1 MKSIKLK
8 ILDINDYDSWKKSLD
23 NQLDPQNKWDRSHR
37 KEETSKTAFKKLLK
51 AQATARQLE
60 KNYTYAIFF
69 KGEFCGYVMAMDI
82 VRGITHSAYL
92 GYTLHNQF
100 WGKGIAVV
108 AIEKFFKI
116 AFKDLGLHR
125 LQAGIE
131 PKNKRSLVV
140 AKKLK
145 MRKEGLSKNIIN
157 LRGEWQDLVQFA
169 ITSEEVGIKWKGTS
183 NKLY

>member
-1 MKSIKLK
+1 MKKIKLK
-8 ILDINDYDSWKKSLD
+8 ILEKKDYLFWKKSLEA
-23 NQLDPQNKWDRSHR
+23 QLPPQNQWDRSHR
-37 KEETSKTAFKKLLK
+37 KEETTRKAFNLLLK
-51 AQATARQLE
+51 NQSEARKKD
-60 KNYTYAIFF
+60 KNITYAIFY
-69 KGEFCGYVMAMDI
+69 GDEFCGFIMAMDI

-92 GYTLHNQF
+92 GYTLLNQY
-100 WGKGIAVV
+100 WGKGLAPV

-131 PKNKRSLVV
+131 PHNKRSLAV

-145 MRKEGLSKNIIN
+145 MRREGLSKKVVY

-169 ITSEEVGIKWKGTS
+169 ITSEDVGIKWKGKTS
-183 NKLY
+183 KNY

>member
-8 ILDINDYDSWKKSLD
+8 ILDINDFEAWKKTQL
-23 NQLDPQNKWDRSHR
+23 NQLDPQNEWDRSHR
-37 KEETSKTAFKKLLK
+37 KEEVTKAAYKTLLK
-51 AQATARQLE
+51 KQALARKSD
-60 KNYTYAIFF
+60 KNFSYGIFY
-69 KGEFCGYVMAMDI
+69 KGEFAGFVMAMDI

-100 WGKGIAVV
+100 WGKGIAPT
-108 AIEKFFKI
+108 AIEKFFKV

-131 PKNKRSLVV
+131 PHNKRSLAV

-145 MRKEGLSKNIIN
+145 MRREGISKHVVY

-169 ITSEEVGIKWKGTS
+169 ITSEEVGIKWKGS
-183 NKLY
+183 SQKNY

>member
-8 ILDINDYDSWKKSLD
+8 ILDKNDYDSWKKSQL
-23 NQLDPQNKWDRSHR
+23 NQLEPQNKWDRSHR
-37 KEETSKTAFKKLLK
+37 KEEISKTAFNKLIQSQEK
-51 AQATARQLE
+51 ARKIE
-60 KNYTYAIFF
+60 KNYTYAIFY
-69 KGEFCGYVMAMDI
+69 KGEFCGYIMAMDI

-92 GYTLHNQF
+92 GYTLLNQF
-100 WGKGIAVV
+100 WGKGIAPL
-108 AIEKFFKI
+108 AIEKFFKV

-131 PKNKRSLVV
+131 PHNKRSLAV

-145 MRKEGLSKNIIN
+145 MRREGISKRVVY

-169 ITSEEVGIKWKGTS
+169 ITSEEVGIKWKGKS
-183 NKLY
+183 KKNY